1 MPVVTYVDPD
11 SIHTPTSGGIAPAS
25 WFTTHEANFR
35 SIVGR
40 VACRIY
46 ASTTQDFNPADNK
59 NITLGTVDFN
69 NGMTTS
75 TADTI
80 TVPTSYAGKYLLNGC
95 ARVVCGS
102 GFSGGFVRLEI
113 RVNGAAVIAQL
124 IDSNSGAYACVS
136 TTTVQS
142 LSVADAVTLALVN
155 GPTFPTDAD
164 TDLSLTFP
172 ALSAFW
178 LSA

>member
-11 SIHTPTSGGIAPAS
+11 SIHTPTSGGIAPAT

-46 ASTTQDFNPADNK
+46 ASTTEDFNPSANQ

-75 TADTI
+75 TANTI
-80 TVPTSYAGKYLLNGC
+80 TVPTSYGGKYLLNGC
-95 ARVVCGS
+95 ARVVNVGL
-102 GFSGGFVRLEI
+102 GGGFVRLEI
-113 RVNGAAVIAQL
+113 RVNGTAVISEL
-124 IDSNSGAYACVS
+124 IDSNSGAYTCVS

-142 LSVADAVTLALVN
+142 LAVADAITLAIVT
-155 GPTFPTDAD
+155 GGAFPTDSD

-172 ALSAFW
+172 SLSAFW